1 MELTNGGCGCWIK
14 KDDWSLE
21 SKSAICVKLA
31 RPLELGW
38 RGDTVMC
45 VGEGRRWED
54 EGDEEDEEDQKGD
67 LRIAPMR
74 RSFRT
79 ERREHEFESVIW
91 VELATR
97 SETNSRCAEEKV
109 WEERRRKKK
118 RGK

>member
-1 MELTNGGCGCWIK
+1 
-14 KDDWSLE
+14 
-21 SKSAICVKLA
+21 
-31 RPLELGW
+31 
-38 RGDTVMC
+38 MC
-45 VGEGRRWED
+45 VGEGRRWE
-54 EGDEEDEEDQKGD
+54 EGGMGRWEDEEDEEDQKGD